1 MIPVTHHNASQ
12 SGVIVMYPEHKG
24 QAVYI
29 LSVVSAC
36 TTFLVLLLRFW
47 SRSLHASGFR
57 SDDWTAAAAERET
70 AVSKTER
77 VAETDQ
83 GDGDYPQGR

>member
-1 MIPVTHHNASQ
+1 
-12 SGVIVMYPEHKG
+12 MYPEHKG

-57 SDDWTAAAAERET
+57 SDDWTAAAAWVFSQPLLHFSLMR
-70 AVSKTER
+70 
-77 VAETDQ
+77 
-83 GDGDYPQGR
+83 